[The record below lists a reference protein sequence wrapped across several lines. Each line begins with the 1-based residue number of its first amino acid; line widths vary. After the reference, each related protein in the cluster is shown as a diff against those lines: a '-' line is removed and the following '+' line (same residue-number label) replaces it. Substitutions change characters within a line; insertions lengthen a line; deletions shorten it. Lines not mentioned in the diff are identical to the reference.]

1 MVSESVYG
9 GRYGA
14 IVALHAIP
22 KSRTSRVGLHQYG
35 NSSDQ
40 EDTKFHFRRI

>member
-22 KSRTSRVGLHQYG
+22 KARTSRVGFTNTATPL
-35 NSSDQ
+35 
-40 EDTKFHFRRI
+40 TKTPSFTFDE